1 MRFEINIVGLRKI
14 TTDWETL
21 QPGERATKS
30 RSAVNEDSGTPTLMS
45 IIACLAPESGAAPG
59 ARRRTSEDWPSAAA
73 GLSRIRQIIAVN
85 LPLGLLV
92 VVIGASGRYWG

>member
-1 MRFEINIVGLRKI
+1 LRKI

-45 IIACLAPESGAAPG
+45 IIACLAPESGAARG
-59 ARRRTSEDWPSAAA
+59 HDA
-73 GLSRIRQIIAVN
+73 GLRIQACT
-85 LPLGLLV
+85 
-92 VVIGASGRYWG
+92 

>member
-45 IIACLAPESGAAPG
+45 IIACLAPESGAARG
-59 ARRRTSEDWPSAAA
+59 HDA
-73 GLSRIRQIIAVN
+73 GLPRIGQARPPALAVS
-85 LPLGLLV
+85 
-92 VVIGASGRYWG
+92 AR

>member
-45 IIACLAPESGAAPG
+45 IIACLAPESGAARG
-59 ARRRTSEDWPSAAA
+59 HDADFRGLAKRGRRP
-73 GLSRIRQIIAVN
+73 
-85 LPLGLLV
+85 
-92 VVIGASGRYWG
+92 